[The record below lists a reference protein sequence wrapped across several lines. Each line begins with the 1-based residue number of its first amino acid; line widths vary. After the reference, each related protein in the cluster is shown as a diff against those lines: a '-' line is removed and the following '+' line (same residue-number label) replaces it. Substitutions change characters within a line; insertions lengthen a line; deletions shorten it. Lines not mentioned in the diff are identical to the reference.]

1 MQREVITKAKTLKLK
16 NPFVKEL
23 VQVENNRATLRVDEF
38 YADEN
43 NNIYYVFAGNGVFS
57 SFDDYAN
64 TPLSLNKIDFCK
76 INKELLNPN
85 SKYLLLFNSEI
96 DDKYKKDLEE
106 FLLERIK
113 NGR

>member
-64 TPLSLNKIDFCK
+64 TPLSLNKIDFFK
-76 INKELLNPN
+76 IDKELLNPN

>member
-16 NPFVKEL
+16 NPFIKEL

-57 SFDDYAN
+57 SFDNYIN
-64 TPLSLNKIDFCK
+64 TPLNLNRLVFFKID
-76 INKELLNPN
+76 KELLNPD
-85 SKYLLLFNSEI
+85 SKYLLLFSSEI

>member
-38 YADEN
+38 YADELG
-43 NNIYYVFAGNGVFS
+43 NIYYVFVGVGVFS
-57 SFDDYAN
+57 SFDDYIN
-64 TPLSLNKIDFCK
+64 TPLNLNKIDFFK
-76 INKELLNPN
+76 IDKELLNPD

>member
-23 VQVENNRATLRVDEF
+23 IEVENNRATLRVDEF
-38 YADEN
+38 YADEL
-43 NNIYYVFAGNGVFS
+43 NNIYYVFAGVGVFS
-57 SFDDYAN
+57 SFDDYIN
-64 TPLSLNKIDFCK
+64 TPLNLNRLDFFKID
-76 INKELLNPN
+76 KELLNPS

-113 NGR
+113 NDK